1 MKQIVCLLF
10 CMLFSLAV
18 SAQDKTD
25 GLSGKWKYSATDVP
39 YGYENGEVE
48 FKTEDGKL
56 NVTLGVG
63 YDKIVVDQ
71 INRDGDTYKC
81 NLIISGGDVDIAFKL
96 KDGKLEA
103 DVKVDGAPIGITF
116 EKQD

>member
-71 INRDGDTYKC
+71 ISRDGDTYKWRRC
-81 NLIISGGDVDIAFKL
+81 GYRIQTK
-96 KDGKLEA
+96 KR
-103 DVKVDGAPIGITF
+103 
-116 EKQD
+116 